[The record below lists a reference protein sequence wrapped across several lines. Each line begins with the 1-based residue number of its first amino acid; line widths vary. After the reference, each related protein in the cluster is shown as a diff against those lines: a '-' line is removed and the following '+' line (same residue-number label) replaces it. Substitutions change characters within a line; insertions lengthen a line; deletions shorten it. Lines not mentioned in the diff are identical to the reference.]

1 MNLIE
6 AMDDGRLFRPWF
18 KGSSW
23 NTWRAV
29 LKAAHGL
36 PMTADDVALF
46 RIVAERDPP
55 RKRVRELWVRAGRR
69 AGKDSIASAIAAH
82 SASFGEYRANLR
94 PGETATVACLA
105 VDRAQAKILIKY
117 VRAFFRDIGML
128 KRMVDSETADG
139 LMLNNGVEIAINT
152 NNFRAVRGRSIVCAV
167 LDECAF
173 YRDEGSANPDVET
186 YNAIIP
192 GMITIPDAMLVG
204 ISSPY
209 RKSGLLYTKDRDHY
223 GRDSDDVLV
232 VGGPSI
238 AFNPTLKQKDIDKLV
253 AADPAAGRS
262 EWLGMYRDD
271 IASYLDRDLVEG
283 LVDHGVTA
291 RPPIPGV
298 RYRSGTDPSG
308 GSKDS
313 FTLSVCHSEGDVA
326 VVDCIVEIR
335 APFNPTSATEQMA
348 SVLKSYGLAETTGDR
363 YAAAWVVDAFAKC
376 GIKYLHSER
385 DRSAVYAE
393 ATPLFT
399 SGRVRLLDNR
409 RLVNQLASLER
420 RTSSGG
426 KDRIDHGVSGS
437 DDVAN
442 AVAMALVTV
451 GKPAFVMT
459 REMLEHFQRKDME
472 RLQRQASGIYR
483 PGENWSSNNH
493 FRGY

>member
-1 MNLIE
+1 MNIVE
-6 AMDDGRLFRPWF
+6 AMDDKRLFGPWF
-18 KGSSW
+18 KGPSW

-29 LKAAHGL
+29 LKAAHAL
-36 PMTADDVALF
+36 SMTADDVARF
-46 RIVAERDPP
+46 RTVAERDPP

-82 SASFGEYRANLR
+82 AAAFGDYRANLR
-94 PGETATVACLA
+94 PGESATVACLA
-105 VDRAQAKILIKY
+105 VDRSQAKILLRY
-117 VRAFFRDIGML
+117 TRAFFRDIPML
-128 KRMVDSETADG
+128 KRLVDSETADG

-283 LVDHGVTA
+283 LVDHGVTV

-298 RYRSGTDPSG
+298 RYRSGADPSG
-308 GSKDS
+308 GSRDS
-313 FTLSVCHSEGDVA
+313 FTLSVCHNEGDVA

-348 SVLKSYGLAETTGDR
+348 SVLKSYALAETTGDR
-363 YAAAWVVDAFAKC
+363 YAAAWVVDAFAMC
-376 GIKYLHSER
+376 GIKYRHSER

-409 RLVNQLASLER
+409 RLVNQFASLER

-437 DDVAN
+437 DDVSN

-451 GKPAFVMT
+451 GKAPFVVT
-459 REMLEHFQRKDME
+459 REQVAYWANKDQQ
-472 RLQRQASGIYR
+472 RLQRQAAGIYR
-483 PGENWSSNNH
+483 PYEDLSTNNP

>member
-1 MNLIE
+1 MNIVE
-6 AMDDGRLFRPWF
+6 AMNDKRLFKPWF
-18 KGSSW
+18 DGPSW
-23 NTWRAV
+23 DMWKSILR
-29 LKAAHGL
+29 AAHAL
-36 PMTADDVALF
+36 PSSPAEVALF
-46 RIVAERDPP
+46 RSVAERDPP
-55 RKRVRELWVRAGRR
+55 KKRVRELWVRAGRR

-82 SASFGEYRANLR
+82 AAAFGDYRANLR
-94 PGETATVACLA
+94 PGERATVACLA
-105 VDRAQAKILIKY
+105 VDRAQAKILLRY
-117 VRAFFRDIGML
+117 TRSFFRDIPML
-128 KRMVDSETADG
+128 KRLVDSETADG

-167 LDECAF
+167 LDEVAF
-173 YRDEGSANPDVET
+173 YRDEGSANPDIET

-209 RKSGLLYTKDRDHY
+209 RKSGLLYAKDRDHY

-262 EWLGMYRDD
+262 EWLGLYRDD

-313 FTLSVCHSEGDVA
+313 FTMAVCHDEGNA
-326 VVDCIVEIR
+326 AIVDCIVEIR

-376 GIKYLHSER
+376 GIRYRHSEL

-393 ATPLFT
+393 ALPLFT

-409 RLVNQLASLER
+409 RLVNQFASLER
-420 RTSSGG
+420 RTSAGG
-426 KDRIDHGVSGS
+426 KDRIDHGVNGS
-437 DDVAN
+437 DDVSN
-442 AVAMALVTV
+442 AVAMALVT
-451 GKPAFVMT
+451 GCKAPFVVT
-459 REMLEHFQRKDME
+459 PEMIQRFSRPRHGTD
-472 RLQRQASGIYR
+472 GYYR
-483 PGENWSSNNH
+483 RH
-493 FRGY
+493 GY